1 MNEYMNKRMGIGM
14 PVDMEK
20 FVDTRFADNAC
31 KHHITQNKP
40 AFLRDSGDDILRIL
54 NRGEACGAKTVSSKA
69 MLNLEGKYLTF
80 KLGDQEFGIDIMK
93 IKEIIGML
101 PVRSIPQSPDYIK
114 GVINSR
120 GSVIPVLDLK
130 RRFGMGDMVENN
142 RNCIVVLDHEMEDR
156 HVKIGVAVDAVSE
169 VLAIKSSHIETVSV
183 LGSMFDS
190 RHILAMAKFEKKVKL
205 LLDMDYILGQ
215 SEVGEIAA

>member
-1 MNEYMNKRMGIGM
+1 
-14 PVDMEK
+14 
-20 FVDTRFADNAC
+20 
-31 KHHITQNKP
+31 
-40 AFLRDSGDDILRIL
+40 
-54 NRGEACGAKTVSSKA
+54 
-69 MLNLEGKYLTF
+69 
-80 KLGDQEFGIDIMK
+80 
-93 IKEIIGML
+93 ML
-101 PVRSIPQSPDYIK
+101 PVRSIPQSPDYVK

-130 RRFGMGDMVENN
+130 RRFGMGDMAENN
-142 RNCIVVLDHEMEDR
+142 RNCIVVLDHEMEER
-156 HVKIGVAVDAVSE
+156 HVKIGVAVDSVSE

-215 SEVGEIAA
+215 SEVGKIAA